1 MASRR
6 FADPALF
13 PVPYSAMVAAREI
26 DRVALDLIRRGRVFF
41 NVSGAGCEAT
51 ACLARHLRSG
61 DWLRAQYRDKALLLA
76 CGVPVEECLARFFC
90 PAGPHGDG
98 PALTVHFLAPGLNVL
113 GGPGPA
119 GNQALRAV
127 DLAAAL
133 ARGGNAIVVCSM
145 AGDGKL
151 PEGDFLMACAKA
163 VRARLPVLFLIESH
177 RGSDSPECGPDEF
190 YGLPVLRVDAADVL
204 AVDVLLGGVVERIR
218 ADRSPAIVALDVPRV
233 VGLNGPDRDG
243 CHDLNEVIAVPPG
256 ADPLRRS
263 EDYALECGA
272 SVSELRRIRAEIATD
287 VEAAAARALARRDGP
302 APQ

>member
-1 MASRR
+1 
-6 FADPALF
+6 
-13 PVPYSAMVAAREI
+13 MVAAREI

-61 DWLRAQYRDKALLLA
+61 DWLQAQYRDKALLLA

-127 DLAAAL
+127 DIAASL

-151 PEGDFLMACAKA
+151 PEGDFQKACAKA
-163 VRARLPVLFLIESH
+163 VGARLPVLFLIA
-177 RGSDSPECGPDEF
+177 ECGPDEF

-233 VGLNGPDRDG
+233 VGLNGPERERHCELREAAG
-243 CHDLNEVIAVPPG
+243 APPA

-263 EDYALECGA
+263 EDYLMECGTGLG
-272 SVSELRRIRAEIATD
+272 ELRRIRAEIATD
-287 VEAAAARALARRDGP
+287 VEAAAGRALARRDGP